1 MNTLQALNWRYATKK
16 FDPTKKIEASKID
29 KLKEAIQLTATSY
42 GLQAFK
48 VFAIQSQEVKEK
60 LLAASYNQS
69 QIVDA
74 DTVFVFANY
83 TKVENADVD
92 KYVKLIA
99 DTRDLSTDDLKGF
112 GDYMKGAI
120 GNISDDVKPIWTSK
134 QTYIA
139 LGSLLIAAGELEIDS
154 CPMEGFE
161 ADKYNEIL
169 GLNDLNLNASVIAT
183 VGYRAED
190 DQSQHA
196 KKVRKSIN
204 DLFTTI

>member
-16 FDPTKKIEASKID
+16 FDPNKKVEASKID

-42 GLQAFK
+42 GLQSFK
-48 VFAIQSQEVKEK
+48 VFAIQNQEIKEK
-60 LLAASYNQS
+60 LLPVSYGQS

-83 TKVENADVD
+83 TKVTNEDVD
-92 KYVKLIA
+92 QYIDLIA
-99 DTRDLSTDDLKGF
+99 NTRSLKTDDLKGF

-120 GNISDDVKPIWTSK
+120 GSIDDANKATWTSK

-139 LGSLLIAAGELEIDS
+139 LGSLLIAAGELEIDT

-169 GLNDLNLNASVIAT
+169 GLNDLNLNASVIVP
-183 VGYRAED
+183 VGYRSKD
-190 DQSQHA
+190 DQNQHA